1 MLSFSAR
8 LQVRMDADAADAADD
23 DADADAA
30 DGICLKFA
38 FLLDCAFARRN
49 PLNAVALLLMI

>member
-8 LQVRMDADAADAADD
+8 LQVRMDADAADD